1 MDASPSQFSDG
12 DVLYGATMKKT
23 ILELRNIQ
31 KQFHGND
38 VLRDIRLT
46 LKEGEI
52 LGLLGVNG
60 SGKST
65 LLNIISGNPVIEE
78 TGSYGGEILLEG
90 KPIKL
95 SSVMDSQRHGIAM
108 VHQEFNLMEDL
119 TVWENICLS
128 RQAIR
133 SPKELRR
140 SLARIDS
147 RKFKTEARLVLGR
160 LGVTLDPEARVA
172 DLPVNEKQFV
182 EIARCISAEHI
193 RVLMLD
199 EPTATLNSGD
209 AGLLLHYLKNL
220 AQTGMAIMFIS
231 HRIEEV
237 IQISDQVL
245 VLRDGRNVFCSHRRE
260 EFRAEL
266 LSEKMIGSQYHFSG
280 RRRPPRGP
288 RQNVILH
295 YENFSVHRPLEP
307 IHDLDL
313 DIYEGETVGLTGL
326 NGHGQNALAFG
337 TMGIDPCDGILQFF
351 EDGEAYSLGSPAQ
364 AIRRGMTFV
373 TEDRRKNGLLMDFSV
388 EQNINFLRENFTREL
403 DLIHLSNAFRFRD
416 PRRSHRSAMQIID
429 SCGIVCCSPAQRVR
443 ELSGGNQQ
451 KVALA
456 RAMLLRPRVLFIN
469 EPTRGI
475 DIRSKDAV
483 LGLLEKLNEE
493 EHTTI
498 VLASSDLEELKR
510 VCDRIC
516 IFYEGRLEQILH
528 CTADA
533 RMAAAEG
540 NE

>member
-1 MDASPSQFSDG
+1 
-12 DVLYGATMKKT
+12 MKKT
-23 ILELRNIQ
+23 ILELKNVQ
-31 KQFHGND
+31 KQFQGNY
-38 VLRDIRLT
+38 VLQNINLT

-78 TGSYGGEILLEG
+78 TGSYEGEILLEG
-90 KPIKL
+90 ESVKL
-95 SSVMDSQRHGIAM
+95 SSVIDSQRHGIAM

-133 SPKELRR
+133 SPRDLRR
-140 SLARIDS
+140 SLTRVDS
-147 RKFKTEARLVLGR
+147 RKARTEAAMVLGR
-160 LGVTLDPEARVA
+160 LGVTLDPDTKVA

-182 EIARCISAEHI
+182 EIARCISAEHV

-220 AQTGMAIMFIS
+220 AQTGMTIIFIS

-237 IQISDQVL
+237 IQIADQIL
-245 VLRDGRNVFCSHRRE
+245 VIRDGRNVFCSNRKD
-260 EFRAEL
+260 EFRADL
-266 LSEKMIGSQYHFSG
+266 LSEKMIGTQYHFTS
-280 RRRPPRGP
+280 RMRPSHGT
-288 RQNVILH
+288 RQGVILH
-295 YENFSVHRPLEP
+295 YENFSVHRTLEP
-307 IHDLDL
+307 IHDLNL

-337 TMGIDPCDGILQFF
+337 TMGIDPCDGTLQYF
-351 EDGEAYSLGSPAQ
+351 EDGEPCQVGSPAA

-388 EQNINFLRENFTREL
+388 EQNINFLRENFTRDL
-403 DLIHLSNAFRFRD
+403 DLFHLTNAFRFRD
-416 PRRSHRSAMQIID
+416 PRRSQNSAMQAIE
-429 SCGIVCCSPAQRVR
+429 SCGIVCRSPAQRVR

-475 DIRSKDAV
+475 DIRSKDTV

-498 VLASSDLEELKR
+498 VLASSDLEELKK

-516 IFYEGRLEQILH
+516 IFYEGKLTRILH
-528 CTADA
+528 CTTDA
-533 RMAAAEG
+533 CMTAAEG
-540 NE
+540 NG